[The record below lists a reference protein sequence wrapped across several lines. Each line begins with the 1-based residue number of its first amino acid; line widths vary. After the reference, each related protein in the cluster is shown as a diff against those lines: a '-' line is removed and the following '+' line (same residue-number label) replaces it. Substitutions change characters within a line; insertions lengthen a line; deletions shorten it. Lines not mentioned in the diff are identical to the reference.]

1 MVVVNSRPRVWGL
14 AVCWEQQACSLR
26 LCPQKGDRRPTWR
39 PLHAVLRHSR
49 TSASVSCWFP
59 LLQRTP
65 ARPDL
70 HSDAWRSC
78 QFPRS
83 VCPDC
88 HMSTPPVRCVRR
100 LSCVHSPSQVHP
112 LAVTCSFAQSGV
124 FAGCHVCPPAV
135 TCVSAS
141 CHVSH
146 SPSQVSVHQLSHVC
160 VSRLSRVH
168 SPSQLCPRRLSHVC
182 LLAVT
187 YPVPPV
193 RCVFTGCHV
202 CPLAV
207 TSMIPIGGS
216 GHVISLNL
224 PLSPHGERN

>member
-1 MVVVNSRPRVWGL
+1 MVVVNSRPRVWGS
-14 AVCWEQQACSLR
+14 AVCWEQRACSLR

-100 LSCVHSPSQVHP
+100 LSRVHSPSQVCP
-112 LAVTCSFAQSGV
+112 LAVTCVS
-124 FAGCHVCPPAV
+124 AGCHVSTPPVRCIHWLSHVHSPSQVCLLAVMCVRWLSRVCPPAV
-135 TCVSAS
+135 TCPIPPVRYLSTSCHMCVSVG
-141 CHVSH
+141 CHVST
-146 SPSQVSVHQLSHVC
+146 PPVSC
-160 VSRLSRVH
+160 VSAGCHMCVRWLSRIQFPQ
-168 SPSQLCPRRLSHVC
+168 SGVC
-182 LLAVT
+182 SLAVT
-187 YPVPPV
+187 
-193 RCVFTGCHV
+193 CVHW
-202 CPLAV
+202 
-207 TSMIPIGGS
+207 
-216 GHVISLNL
+216 
-224 PLSPHGERN
+224 LSRP